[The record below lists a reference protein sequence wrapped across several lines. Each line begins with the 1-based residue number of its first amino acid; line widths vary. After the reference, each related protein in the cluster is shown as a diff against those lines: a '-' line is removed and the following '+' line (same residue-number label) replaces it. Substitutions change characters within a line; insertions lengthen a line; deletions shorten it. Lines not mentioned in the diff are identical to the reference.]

1 MGARPRAALRR
12 DGGVARAKDHCA
24 HAGQT
29 DVILPHALYDPVGP
43 DGGDTGDHERP
54 RRWHGRLA
62 QRPPLDRL
70 GGVAEGD
77 PTTTRWPTA
86 REPMRCWKG
95 PFTVPADALV
105 AGENVV
111 AVEVHQINPTS
122 SDIVFGLTLDLEGGN
137 VPAFTP
143 GAANNVVASLP
154 DFPTLR
160 LNEVVTRNTS
170 GLADRDGA
178 RELWL
183 ELVNTGADTVNLD
196 GLFLTDDYAN
206 LTKWA
211 FPAGHSIAGGGFL
224 VIFADGETSDTVA
237 AELHTN
243 FRLPTTSGANWSLG
257 AGAHADAQPVV
268 LDYLSGTV
276 GAENEAVGR
285 TPDGRSILGRCPAAA
300 DAWRVEPGFFV
311 KPRAPVLGELPDR
324 RVIEALCSRSRR
336 RRTIP
341 DAPPQRLSFETGE
354 RRASRRPHSDPARAR
369 FPGRRP
375 SAWRQTL
382 SSSRSV

>member
-1 MGARPRAALRR
+1 MSGVTTGRRPGARLIGGRPRSTTRRGARPRLLYVETAALP
-12 DGGVARAKDHCA
+12 APK
-24 HAGQT
+24 T
-29 DVILPHALYDPVGP
+29 TALTLGKLTYYFRTRFTIPSVP
-43 DGGDTGDHERP
+43 TEATLRDHERP

-62 QRPPLDRL
+62 QRHLDRL
-70 GGVAEGD
+70 GVADGD
-77 PTTTRWPTA
+77 PTYDTLANRTVTDA
-86 REPMRCWKG
+86 VLEG

-178 RELWL
+178 REPWL

-224 VIFADGETSDTVA
+224 VIFADGERATRGGGV
-237 AELHTN
+237 AELPLADDERGKLVTG
-243 FRLPTTSGANWSLG
+243 L
-257 AGAHADAQPVV
+257 AHANAQPVV

-285 TPDGRSILGRCPAAA
+285 TPDGDPSSAVVLPRPT
-300 DAWRVEPGFFV
+300 PGESNLASSSN
-311 KPRAPVLGELPDR
+311 RAPVLGELPDR
-324 RVIEALCSRSRR
+324 RVIEHLPVHGDGERSRR
-336 RRTIP
+336 
-341 DAPPQRLSFETGE
+341 AAAAAEL
-354 RRASRRPHSDPARAR
+354 
-369 FPGRRP
+369 
-375 SAWRQTL
+375 
-382 SSSRSV
+382 